1 MILVA
6 RKPWGGTTHA
16 HSDKSSLAQFVNQMA
31 KHLMILGTASHVG
44 KSVLVAALCH
54 IFAKD
59 VAVAPFKAQNMSL
72 NSWITDTGGEIGI
85 AQAIQ
90 AWAAGIEPTVDM
102 NPVLLKPKGDR
113 MSQVVIL
120 GKPAYDRRAGDYYKS
135 IDEISGVVDDAIKR
149 LEETYDLIVIEGAG
163 GAAEI
168 NLYDRDIVNIGT
180 ARSAR
185 PPIILVGDIERGG
198 VFASLYGT
206 LALLPEDIRALVKG
220 FVINKFR
227 GDYGILAPGIS
238 EIEEIT
244 GLPVF
249 GVLPYADIAIPSE
262 DSVSIPDK
270 MAQHHDH
277 DHNRDH
283 HHHPIDIVVIRLP
296 RISNF
301 TDFEPL
307 EAFANVR
314 YLPLDSNLGNPDL
327 IIVPGTKNT
336 TADLQEMQA
345 HGMDK
350 QIIDAAGR
358 GTPVFGICGGYQMLG
373 RTITDCGFEDCET
386 EIAGM
391 GILDVTTTFERYEK
405 QTRQVTKQVTAGGPI
420 LETIRGETVSGYEIH
435 TGDTVSPYPVF
446 GDDGC
451 IDGSGL
457 VIGTY
462 LHGLFENENIR
473 EAIFGYIY
481 TKRGISL
488 EGISFGVATKEE
500 GIREFAEI
508 VEKYVDIS
516 AIRAILWGN
525 PPDHTSIAGRPT

>member
-1 MILVA
+1 
-6 RKPWGGTTHA
+6 
-16 HSDKSSLAQFVNQMA
+16 MA

-54 IFAKD
+54 IFSKD

-72 NSWITDTGGEIGI
+72 NSWITDAGGEIGI

-102 NPVLLKPKGDR
+102 NPVLLKPKGDH

-120 GKPAYDRRAGDYYKS
+120 GKPAYDRRAGDYYES
-135 IDEISGVVDDAIKR
+135 IDEISGVVDDAIER
-149 LEETYDLIVIEGAG
+149 LGATYDLIVIEGAG

-180 ARSAR
+180 ARSVR

-206 LALLPEDIRALVKG
+206 LALLPEDIRELVKG

-227 GDYGILAPGIS
+227 GDYSILAPGIS

-277 DHNRDH
+277 DHNRDQYH

-314 YLPLDSNLGNPDL
+314 YIPLDSNLGDPDL

-336 TADLQEMQA
+336 TADLLEMQA
-345 HGMDK
+345 HGMGK

-358 GTPVFGICGGYQMLG
+358 GTPVIGICGGYQMLG

-391 GILDVTTTFERYEK
+391 GLLDVTTTFERYEK

-420 LETIRGETVSGYEIH
+420 LETIRGETVAGYEIH
-435 TGDTVSPYPVF
+435 TGETASPCPVF

-457 VIGTY
+457 IFGTY

-473 EAIFGYIY
+473 EAIFRY
-481 TKRGISL
+481 TYNKRGISL

-508 VEKYVDIS
+508 VEKCVDVS
-516 AIRAILWGN
+516 AIRAILWGS
-525 PPDHTSIAGRPT
+525 PPDHTSIVDRTP